1 MGSPATVIELE
12 MGDNDAVALFG
23 PGTCRSAATVAARPR
38 RRKAGC
44 HVTVQHGADAV
55 ARRRTPRRRPGLQ
68 PHACHRRGGQR
79 RRALRHEPDGPR
91 HVPRAR
97 VYILM
102 TLAARSERPR
112 RRRATFGR
120 PRGLARAAAKL
131 RQPSRRAQDEPV
143 FHLAAD
149 RRGARRQVHAQGGGG
164 AVDQQRCVR
173 QPGGAQDGH
182 PVCAPRRAVRREPV
196 APDAARPRHDR
207 VRVGPHKPL
216 AGQRRAAHGAH
227 QPRPERRRHTYGTGA
242 QFSPRSAATMT
253 RWHRV
258 YPRRR

>member
-143 FHLAAD
+143 FISKLID
-149 RRGARRQVHAQGGGG
+149 
-164 AVDQQRCVR
+164 
-173 QPGGAQDGH
+173 
-182 PVCAPRRAVRREPV
+182 V
-196 APDAARPRHDR
+196 APVGRYTHKAEAALST
-207 VRVGPHKPL
+207 K
-216 AGQRRAAHGAH
+216 
-227 QPRPERRRHTYGTGA
+227 TTMC
-242 QFSPRSAATMT
+242 AATWRCSRRTPGVRSTPCRAT
-253 RWHRV
+253 RTCRA
-258 YPRRR
+258 